1 MPIFPSTLQVN
12 TAIYIST
19 SIPPFISPSPEIALV
34 SLPDKLN
41 DLINLIMHT
50 MHKSRQTIAKL
61 LLYLLVIM
69 NYLHSSQQ
77 QQQSQ

>member
-1 MPIFPSTLQVN
+1 MPIFPPSLQIN

-19 SIPPFISPSPEIALV
+19 SIPPSISPSSEIGLV